1 MPRVFKATGADVLS
15 EVLQTLRLRGQVFCV
30 CELSAPWSMSLPAG
44 DLAHFHVLERG
55 AAALRLQREQAPI
68 PLETGDLVIVPHGSG
83 HVLSDGATQRPVR
96 LEELLARRR
105 LRDRV
110 LRHGGDGP
118 ETHMICGA
126 FHFENGANNPIIALL
141 PPVIRVRAGAGS
153 AVDWLKP
160 TLDLLANETR
170 HAGQGSG
177 ALVTRLTEIIFVQS
191 VRAWIADQPVG
202 AGGWLG
208 ALRDRQIGA
217 ALALMHQA
225 PEHDWHVAE
234 LARKVGMSRSPFAA
248 RFTALVGT
256 PPLAYLN
263 RWRLHVS
270 TTLLQTDELAVRAIA
285 ERVGYESEA
294 AFSKAFKRR
303 FGASPGAYRRKV
315 SHQTTQELVA
325 SG

>member
-1 MPRVFKATGADVLS
+1 MSRVFKATESDVLT

-30 CELSAPWSMSLPAG
+30 CDLSAPWSMSLPAG

-55 AAALRLQREQAPI
+55 AAVLRVQPEQTPI
-68 PLETGDLVIVPHGSG
+68 TLETGDLVILPHGSG
-83 HVLSDGATQRPVR
+83 HILSDGAKRTPVR

-105 LRDRV
+105 LRDGV
-110 LRHGGDGP
+110 LRHGGKGP

-126 FHFENGANNPIIALL
+126 FHFENGANNPIMPLL
-141 PPVIRVRAGAGS
+141 PRVIRVRAGAGN

-160 TLDLLANETR
+160 TLDLLANEAR

-202 AGGWLG
+202 SGGWLG

-248 RFTALVGT
+248 RFTTLVGM
-256 PPLAYLN
+256 PPLAYLS
-263 RWRLHVS
+263 RWRLHLS
-270 TTLLQTDELAVRAIA
+270 TTLLKTDQLAVRAIA

-294 AFSKAFKRR
+294 AFSKAFKRH
-303 FGASPGAYRRKV
+303 FGAPPGVYRRKA
-315 SHQTTQELVA
+315 SRQTTRELVV